1 MSPHCRCIRTHRLI
15 RRPLAALLFIGLLA
29 PLSSPLGQEG
39 SPETMASL
47 RVLLEDR
54 KLADVTPQAL
64 ALLAE
69 IEVTTGRGSL
79 QTARAIAS
87 RNRTDPVSRA
97 KKNRVTPRSLIPQ
110 IGMNSTQSVRGEP

>member
-1 MSPHCRCIRTHRLI
+1 M
-15 RRPLAALLFIGLLA
+15 RPLAVLLFIGLLA
-29 PLSSPLGQEG
+29 PLASPLGQQG
-39 SPETMASL
+39 SPETLAPVH
-47 RVLLEDR
+47 VLLEER

-69 IEVTTGRGSL
+69 IEVTTGRDSL
-79 QTARAIAS
+79 QTARAIAG
-87 RNRTDPVSRA
+87 RNRTDPVRRA